1 MTDPKPPL
9 PKSEPPPLS
18 AFAPRP
24 RAIRIRKGA
33 AHALAL
39 AAAAVVAG
47 SLTWAFVLD
56 PHLKSQARERQR
68 ALEAP
73 GETGPVRPSE
83 RITAQPAAYDRL
95 PPPRTFGRPETPDP
109 ALAPRRATPE
119 RRRPLPDTVGRPRGT
134 AAGTRSGEISARAQ
148 AAGSDLFFPAGL
160 APGGEGPGRA
170 SAERGGQGDSPLT
183 VPRSPYQLQA
193 GTLIPAVLL
202 TGVDTT
208 RPGPAIAL
216 VSRPVY
222 DTVSGRHLL
231 IPQGSRLIG
240 RQAGDSAHGERRV
253 YLVWERLILPDGAS
267 LHLEDEPTVDA
278 QGAPGAPGRVD
289 RRLWPMA
296 AASMLAG
303 AITAIGELARGGSD
317 ERDRISL
324 VGTAGDAAAIEAAQ
338 LGGRLIDR
346 ELEVRTVV
354 RVAPGEPVRV
364 LLTRDLVLEPRAS

>member
-1 MTDPKPPL
+1 MTDLKPPP
-9 PKSEPPPLS
+9 PKSEPAPLS

-33 AHALAL
+33 TQALAL

-47 SLTWAFVLD
+47 SLTWAFVVD

-68 ALEAP
+68 DGAAP
-73 GETGPVRPSE
+73 VETGPVRPSE

-95 PPPRTFGRPETPDP
+95 PPPRTFARAETAEP
-109 ALAPRRATPE
+109 ASGRATPQRE
-119 RRRPLPDTVGRPRGT
+119 GSLPDHMERFPRAAAT
-134 AAGTRSGEISARAQ
+134 AAGSGEISARAQ
-148 AAGSDLFFPAGL
+148 AVGSDLFFPEAAGPAADGAGL
-160 APGGEGPGRA
+160 ASDTPDGQDGRA
-170 SAERGGQGDSPLT
+170 LT
-183 VPRSPYQLQA
+183 RPRSPYELKA

-208 RPGPAIAL
+208 RPGPAVAL

-222 DTVSGRHLL
+222 DTVSGRRLL

-240 RQAGDSAHGERRV
+240 RQAGDSAHGESRV

-267 LHLEDEPTVDA
+267 LRLQDEPTVDA
-278 QGAPGAPGRVD
+278 QGAPGAPGRVE

-296 AASMLAG
+296 TASLLAG
-303 AITAIGELARGGSD
+303 AITAVGELARGGAD
-317 ERDRISL
+317 DRDRTSL
-324 VGTAGDAAAIEAAQ
+324 IGTAGDAAAIEAAQ

-346 ELEVRTVV
+346 ELQVRTAV
-354 RVAPGEPVRV
+354 RVPPGEPVRV
-364 LLTRDLVLEPRAS
+364 LITRDLLLEPRPS